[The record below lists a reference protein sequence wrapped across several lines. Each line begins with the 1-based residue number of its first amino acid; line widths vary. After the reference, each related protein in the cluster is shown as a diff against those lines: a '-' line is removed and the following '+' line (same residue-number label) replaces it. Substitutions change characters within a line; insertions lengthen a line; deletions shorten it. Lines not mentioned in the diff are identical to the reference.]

1 MKRLM
6 LFAPAVVLAAAC
18 SGQSGTIQ
26 PGQWEMVT
34 KITSVEI
41 PGMTGPAAQQM
52 QQAMTSQTNTQ
63 TVCITPQQAANPMGN
78 MMGSGQGANG
88 CQFSDQT
95 FAGGVM
101 RASATCPG
109 ANNQGQV
116 RMSWEG
122 SYTATTMQANVRT
135 EMSGGPQNMRIAATM
150 NSRRT
155 GDCPSGS

>member
-6 LFAPAVVLAAAC
+6 LFAPAVVVAVAC
-18 SGQSGTIQ
+18 SGQTSTIQ
-26 PGQWEMVT
+26 PGNWEMVT

-41 PGMTGPAAQQM
+41 PGMTGPAAEQM
-52 QQAMTSQTNTQ
+52 QRAMTSQSNTQ
-63 TVCITPQQAANPMGN
+63 TVCITPQQAANPMGG
-78 MMGSGQGANG
+78 MMGGGQNSQG

-95 FAGGVM
+95 FSGGVM
-101 RASATCPG
+101 RATATCPG
-109 ANNQGQV
+109 PNNQGQV

-122 SYTATTMQANVRT
+122 SYTPTTMQANVRT

>member
-6 LFAPAVVLAAAC
+6 LFAPAIVVAAAC
-18 SGQSGTIQ
+18 SGQPSTLQ
-26 PGQWEMVT
+26 PGNWEMTT
-34 KITSVEI
+34 KITSVEL
-41 PGMTGPAAQQM
+41 PGVAGPAAQQM
-52 QQAMTSQTNTQ
+52 QRAMANRTDTQ
-63 TVCITPQQAANPMGN
+63 TVCITPQQAANPMGG
-78 MMGSGQGANG
+78 MMSGQGQEG
-88 CQFSDQT
+88 CQISDQT

-109 ANNQGQV
+109 PGGGQM

-122 SYTATTMQANVRT
+122 TYTATTMQANLRT
-135 EMSGGPQNMRIAATM
+135 ETTGGPQNMRMAATM